1 MRRTRVLVA
10 LLPVALALSACGGAK
25 HAGSGGSPVSPSTA
39 ASSGVATPPAAA
51 AAADARPAT
60 GQLTDLHS
68 VAQLNSLFDA
78 GAGEPRLVVLMSP
91 T

>member
-51 AAADARPAT
+51 ADARPAT